1 MTVSIWWLLLVFLV
15 GAYAGITLL
24 AALMVSSHEPA
35 QTDAEQLGDDPILA
49 RIAAQWRGYEPAG
62 RPNHRRTSR
71 KRSDAPVDTP
81 DRLEKQADFQ
91 W

>member
-49 RIAAQWRGYEPAG
+49 RIAAQWRSGEKI
-62 RPNHRRTSR
+62 RSNHRRTSR
-71 KRSDAPVDTP
+71 KRSEAPLDTP
-81 DRLEKQADFQ
+81 DPLEKQADFQ

>member
-1 MTVSIWWLLLVFLV
+1 MTVSIWWLLLVFVV

-49 RIAAQWRGYEPAG
+49 RIAAQWRAG
-62 RPNHRRTSR
+62 QSLARPNHRRTSR
-71 KRSDAPVDTP
+71 KRSEASVANPEP
-81 DRLEKQADFQ
+81 LEKQADFQ

>member
-1 MTVSIWWLLLVFLV
+1 MISGWWLLLVFLV

-35 QTDAEQLGDDPILA
+35 QTDAELLGDDPALA
-49 RIAAQWRGYEPAG
+49 RIAAQWRAG
-62 RPNHRRTSR
+62 QSLARPNHRRTSR
-71 KRSDAPVDTP
+71 NKSETLLDAPDP
-81 DRLEKQADFQ
+81 LEKQADFQ